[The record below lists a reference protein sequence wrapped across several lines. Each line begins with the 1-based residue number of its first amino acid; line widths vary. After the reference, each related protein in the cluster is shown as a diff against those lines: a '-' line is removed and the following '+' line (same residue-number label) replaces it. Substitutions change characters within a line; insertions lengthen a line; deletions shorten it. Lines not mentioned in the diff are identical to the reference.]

1 MKPVNWRGVDLN
13 LLVAFDAL
21 METRSVTRA
30 AEKLSIGQSAMSHN
44 LSRLRTLLDDPLF
57 HRQGNEMQPT
67 ARAFELEPVIGQLL
81 ETIAMEV
88 LTPVTFDPQQYD
100 GPVRIGLTDYAELV
114 FAPVLF
120 DVFREQ
126 APQCQ
131 LSCRPVDRIN
141 YREALKNDHVDV
153 VLGAVETEDP
163 LFLMEDL
170 YTERHVCLF
179 DPASTGLKAPLTLDD
194 YTHTPH
200 ALVTVDGQ
208 LSSPVDATLK
218 ALDCDRQVV
227 MGSQRFL
234 TVRHL
239 LSGRN
244 LLCTV
249 AELMAKLDM
258 FNDHL
263 AISPTPI
270 AVSNFVI
277 RQIWHKKNATS
288 AKNLW
293 IRQTID
299 RTVRQQV
306 QDLRAR

>member
-13 LLVAFDAL
+13 LLVAFSAL

-57 HRQGNEMQPT
+57 HRQGNEMQPS
-67 ARAFELEPVIGQLL
+67 ARAFELEPVINQLL
-81 ETIAMEV
+81 ETIALEV
-88 LTPVTFDPQQYD
+88 LTPVNFDPKHYS

-114 FAPVLF
+114 FAPALF
-120 DVFREQ
+120 DVFRAE
-126 APQCQ
+126 APLCQ

-141 YREALKNDHVDV
+141 YREALKDDHVDV
-153 VLGAVETEDP
+153 VLGAVDAEDP

-179 DPASTGLKAPLTLDD
+179 DPQSTGLNAPLSLDD

-208 LSSPVDATLK
+208 LSSPVDTTLQ
-218 ALDCDRQVV
+218 ALGCDRQVV

-244 LLCTV
+244 LICTV
-249 AELMAKLDM
+249 AELMAKLDI
-258 FNDHL
+258 FKDTL
-263 AISPTPI
+263 AISPAPI
-270 AVSNFVI
+270 EVSNFVI
-277 RQIWHKKNATS
+277 RQIWHKKNASS
-288 AKNLW
+288 AKNQW
-293 IRQTID
+293 IRQTIQ
-299 RTVRQQV
+299 RTVQQ
-306 QDLRAR
+306 QAEDLHTR

>member
-13 LLVAFDAL
+13 LLVAFAAL

-67 ARAFELEPVIGQLL
+67 ARAFELEPVVAALL
-81 ETIAMEV
+81 DTIATDV
-88 LTPVTFDPQQYD
+88 LTPVSFEPTQYS

-114 FAPVLF
+114 FAPALF

-131 LSCRPVDRIN
+131 LSCRPVDRVN
-141 YREALKNDHVDV
+141 YREALKNDQVDV

-163 LFLMEDL
+163 VLLMEEL
-170 YTERHVCLF
+170 YTEKHVCLF
-179 DPASTGLKAPLTLDD
+179 DPKSTGLSAPLSLTD
-194 YTHTPH
+194 YTKTPH
-200 ALVTVDGQ
+200 VLVTVDGQ
-208 LSSPVDATLK
+208 LSSPVDNTLK
-218 ALDCDRQVV
+218 SLGCDRQVV

-244 LLCTV
+244 LICTV

-258 FNDHL
+258 FNDKL
-263 AISPTPI
+263 AISATPI
-270 AVSNFVI
+270 DVSNFVI

-299 RTVRQQV
+299 KTVRNQV

>member
-1 MKPVNWRGVDLN
+1 MKRVNWRSVDLN
-13 LLVAFDAL
+13 LLVAFSAL

-57 HRQGNEMQPT
+57 HRQGNEMLPT
-67 ARAFELEPVIGQLL
+67 SRAFELEPIINQLL
-81 ETIAMEV
+81 ETIALDV
-88 LTPVTFDPQQYD
+88 LTPVQFDPQQYH

-126 APQCQ
+126 APNCQ
-131 LSCRPVDRIN
+131 LSCRPVDRAS
-141 YREALKNDHVDV
+141 YKEALKADHVDV

-163 LFLMEDL
+163 LFQMEDL
-170 YTERHVCLF
+170 YTEQHVCLF
-179 DPASTGLKAPLTLDD
+179 DPTSTGLTTPLTLDD
-194 YTHTPH
+194 YTTTPH

-218 ALDCDRQVV
+218 ALNCDRQVV

-244 LLCTV
+244 LVCTV

-258 FNDHL
+258 FKDTL
-263 AISPTPI
+263 EISPTPVD
-270 AVSNFVI
+270 VSSFVI
-277 RQIWHKKNATS
+277 RQIWHKKNAAS
-288 AKNLW
+288 AKNTW
-293 IRQTID
+293 IRQTIHQ
-299 RTVRQQV
+299 TVIQQV